1 MNKNTYGASLL
12 ITIGLLAVG
21 SAHATPVSLSSLGS
35 AYTQDFN
42 TLGNTANTTTNTS
55 LPVGWVLD
63 ESGGGARDN
72 DQYAVDTGGS
82 NTGDIYSY
90 GAAGSTERALGS
102 LRSGTL
108 IPSFGAEFSNKT
120 GSTITSLDIAFI
132 GEQWRLGVVNRT
144 DRLAFQ
150 YSTNATALGTGTFL
164 DFSALDFVTPDTVG
178 QGAKDGNAV
187 GNFTAVSAT
196 ITGLNIAANT
206 SFWIRWT
213 DIDATGSDD
222 GLAIDNF
229 SLTARGVLGE
239 APLSVPEPGSLALA
253 SLALLGLLTTRRR
266 NGALAQWL
274 ELIRAIPTS
283 PWWRGAK

>member
-1 MNKNTYGASLL
+1 VNIKTHGASLL
-12 ITIGLLAVG
+12 MTLTLFAVG
-21 SAHATPVSLSSLGS
+21 NADATPISLSALNS
-35 AYTQDFN
+35 AYTQDFD
-42 TLGNTANTTTNTS
+42 TLANTANTTTNTG
-55 LPVGWVLD
+55 LPVGWTLA

-72 DQYAVDTGGS
+72 EQYAVDNGGS

-90 GAAGSTERALGS
+90 GATGSTERALGS

-108 IPSFGAEFSNKT
+108 IPSFGAEFSNST
-120 GSTITSLDIAFI
+120 GATITALDIAFI

-144 DRLAFQ
+144 DRLTFQ
-150 YSTNATALGTGTFL
+150 YSTNATDLATGAFL
-164 DFSALDFVTPDTVG
+164 DFSALEFMTPDTAG
-178 QGAKDGNAV
+178 QGAKDGNAA

-206 SFWIRWT
+206 HFWIRWT

-239 APLSVPEPGSLALA
+239 APVTVPEPGSLALA
-253 SLALLGLLTTRRR
+253 SLALVGLLRTRRG
-266 NGALAQWL
+266 NGA
-274 ELIRAIPTS
+274 
-283 PWWRGAK
+283 